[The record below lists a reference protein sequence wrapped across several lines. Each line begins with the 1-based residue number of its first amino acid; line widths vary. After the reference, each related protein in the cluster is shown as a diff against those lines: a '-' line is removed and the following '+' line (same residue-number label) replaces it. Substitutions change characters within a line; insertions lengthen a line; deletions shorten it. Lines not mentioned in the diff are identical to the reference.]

1 MGEMN
6 LDPPLINRS
15 KKMRKGLID
24 CLTVMILFAGW
35 VSASAQASQP
45 ADSVKVSAEFQPEI
59 ARLAAEGLRLKQAL
73 EASLEA
79 GANHLAAIFERAN
92 PKAPNEAMEFR
103 IIESDSR
110 QTRTIFRRAEFFFS
124 FPVAKE
130 ISTLNATDING
141 DRWKEIIVQSSSGGN
156 CWSCNPTE
164 IYRVANHKVE
174 LIAAGPIQKIA
185 DLDDDSVAELIV
197 TDARWEIYEDLS
209 HADAPTAAMVYA
221 WREGRY
227 VYASREFA
235 IFYGNEIARLRAA
248 VSEARARITGEE
260 FSDDSY
266 VGRAMAMAITY
277 VHSGLVERGLKE
289 LEALMNSNFRSP
301 SQKKRRATIIED
313 FRSGESSRKLREM
326 KPGDPI
332 Q

>member
-1 MGEMN
+1 
-6 LDPPLINRS
+6 
-15 KKMRKGLID
+15 MRITVIVCFAVSIFLAGLID
-24 CLTVMILFAGW
+24 
-35 VSASAQASQP
+35 ASAQVSQP
-45 ADSVKVSAEFQPEI
+45 YEAVKVSARFYSEI
-59 ARLAAEGLRLKQAL
+59 ERLAAEGLRLKQAL

-79 GANHLAAIFERAN
+79 GANHLVAIFERAN
-92 PKAPNEAMEFR
+92 PKVPNEAMEFR
-103 IIESDSR
+103 IIVSDAR
-110 QTRTIFRRAEFFFS
+110 QSRTIFRRAEFFFS
-124 FPVAKE
+124 LPFSKE
-130 ISTLNATDING
+130 IAAFNATDING

-185 DLDDDSVAELIV
+185 DLDGDSVAELIV

-209 HADAPTAAMVYA
+209 HADAPTAVMVYA
-221 WREGRY
+221 WRDGRY

-235 IFYGNEIARLRAA
+235 LFYGNEIGRLRAEIN
-248 VSEARARITGEE
+248 EARARITGEE

-266 VGRAMAMAITY
+266 VGRAMALAITY

-289 LEALMNSNFRSP
+289 LETLMNSSARSP
-301 SQKKRRATIIED
+301 SQKKRRAAIIED
-313 FRSGESSRKLREM
+313 FKSGESSRKLREM

-332 Q
+332 L